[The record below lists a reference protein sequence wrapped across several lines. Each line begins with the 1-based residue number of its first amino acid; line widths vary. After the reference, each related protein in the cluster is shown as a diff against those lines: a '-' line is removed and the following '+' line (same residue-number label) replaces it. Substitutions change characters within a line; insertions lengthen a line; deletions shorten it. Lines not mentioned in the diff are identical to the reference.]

1 MAREEKTKLKH
12 GPTIESKASP
22 SSKCYLPPLKSGK
35 TLSKAQ
41 RRHYPSLL
49 FLVKSPVCTT
59 QPMLVCHQRRNRAQG
74 YSFCTGKALAHT
86 SSSWISARRAGAAGW
101 SWPVPMV
108 FAHPPHSCAVHH
120 KANVQ
125 CIRTPSPALC
135 CRSSQ
140 RGLAVPGCTAQLWL
154 PSLRHGDT
162 GPFKWWPVRSHSY
175 TTPYCSC
182 SNTCI

>member
-86 SSSWISARRAGAAGW
+86 SSSRISARRAGAAGW

-108 FAHPPHSCAVHH
+108 FAHPPHSCAVNH

-140 RGLAVPGCTAQLWL
+140 AGPRGARLHGTALVAIAETWGYGSFQMVASEITQL
-154 PSLRHGDT
+154 
-162 GPFKWWPVRSHSY
+162 Y
-175 TTPYCSC
+175 
-182 SNTCI
+182 NTIL